1 MHREL
6 TISIR
11 LRSVKDEDT
20 PGPDGTTIKAR
31 LQALVGRTAE
41 DIKNCAN
48 TCDTYAKKKLIVK
61 VLKSSSWDEK
71 FKAFLTLFGDRRKDF
86 MLALTIHTGKAV
98 DDVHRELIGMDAK
111 LTTIITHLSTLVPPE
126 QERLRDAVDGRGG
139 PEAVL
144 RDDRALASL
153 VRYKP
158 STTGNAVVKHADPS
172 HPERE
177 RTGEDDLALI
187 KAELFDST
195 DVAVQKN
202 METFARKF
210 AVEWKRQI
218 DAMQDIVQ
226 HESDRV
232 IDSVLSGPHERIK
245 DRVSTG
251 FSSRSSID
259 VDLYGIGHL

>member
-1 MHREL
+1 M
-6 TISIR
+6 
-11 LRSVKDEDT
+11 
-20 PGPDGTTIKAR
+20 
-31 LQALVGRTAE
+31 GRTAG
-41 DIKNCAN
+41 DIKDCAN

-86 MLALTIHTGKAV
+86 MLALMIHTGKAV
-98 DDVHRELIGMDAK
+98 DDMHHELRGMDAK

-126 QERLRDAVDGRGG
+126 QMRLRDFVDSRGG

-144 RDDRALASL
+144 RDDRALASI

-158 STTGNAVVKHADPS
+158 STTGSAVVKHADPS

-177 RTGEDDLALI
+177 GARDDDLALI
-187 KAELFDST
+187 KAELFDGT
-195 DVAVQKN
+195 DLAVQKN

-210 AVEWKRQI
+210 AVEQRRQI
-218 DAMQDIVQ
+218 DAMHNIVQ

-232 IDSVLSGPHERIK
+232 IDCVLSGPHERIK
-245 DRVSTG
+245 DRVSTDF
-251 FSSRSSID
+251 FSD
-259 VDLYGIGHL
+259 EV